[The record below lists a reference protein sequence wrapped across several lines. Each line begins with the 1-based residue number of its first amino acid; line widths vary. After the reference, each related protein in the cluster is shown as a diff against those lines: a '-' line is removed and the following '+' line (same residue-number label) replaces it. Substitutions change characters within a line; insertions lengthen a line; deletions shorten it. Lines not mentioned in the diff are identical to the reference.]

1 MCELFAMSSRYPAD
15 ISFSLE
21 CFARNGGLTAAHKD
35 GWGIAF
41 HDGHDTQIFREPIPA
56 ANSPTVNFIRNNAFS
71 SKIAISHI
79 RLATQGE
86 VSLRNT
92 QPFQRPLCGRV
103 HVFAH
108 NGDLLDIETRFP
120 LHDCHFRPIGNT
132 DSEYAFCL
140 LLQRLQTL
148 WGGATT
154 PDLRQRYACI
164 AAFARDLRPLGTAN
178 FIYSDGEYVFLHG
191 HKRSQSSDEPPRPPG
206 LYWLCR
212 SCEAKSQQLPIKGL
226 ILSSKTPGQK
236 AFMAASVPLT
246 KENWVALEEG
256 EIVVCKN
263 GQAVP
268 KEAFTPD

>member
-21 CFARNGGLTAAHKD
+21 CFARHGGLTAPHKD

-41 HDGHDTQIFREPIPA
+41 HDGYDTQIFREATPA
-56 ANSPTVNFIRNNAFS
+56 ANSPTVGFIRDNAFS
-71 SKIAISHI
+71 SRIAISHI
-79 RLATQGE
+79 RLATRGE

-92 QPFQRPLCGRV
+92 QPFQRALCGRM

-108 NGDLLDIETRFP
+108 NGDLPEIETVFA
-120 LHDCHFRPIGNT
+120 LNGCNFRPIGNT

-140 LLQRLQTL
+140 LLERLQAL
-148 WGGATT
+148 WGQPGT
-154 PDLRQRYACI
+154 PGLKQRYECI
-164 AAFARDLRPLGTAN
+164 AAFARDIRPLGTAN

-191 HKRSQSSDEPPRPPG
+191 HKRSQPGEETPRPPG

-212 SCEAKSQQLPIKGL
+212 SCEAKSKHLPINGL
-226 ILSSKTPGQK
+226 ILSSKAPGQK

-246 KENWVALEEG
+246 KENWVPMEEG

-263 GQAVP
+263 GLVVP
-268 KEAFTPD
+268 QKMLR